1 MSMAA
6 AALQLRCSCSAARC
20 ALRRGAGVCTHA
32 IAFLTAAHPTSPL
45 PQYAFNLFSH
55 TTKVGDNGYNE
66 EEMKMVKET
75 RKIWGVRTGTA
86 QAVVGLVAL
95 PHPSPLSLSARSAFY
110 ACVCAPLR
118 LRTMIVSL
126 TNYRPELRRLRPRR
140 WRHQLHAPL

>member
-86 QAVVGLVAL
+86 ARRGVAWSPSQAP
-95 PHPSPLSLSARSAFY
+95 PHTLLLYSARLGAQQCGC
-110 ACVCAPLR
+110 ACVAPA
-118 LRTMIVSL
+118 
-126 TNYRPELRRLRPRR
+126 RRGR
-140 WRHQLHAPL
+140 

>member
-45 PQYAFNLFSH
+45 SQYAFNLFSH

-86 QAVVGLVAL
+86 ASKQRGRPPSL
-95 PHPSPLSLSARSAFY
+95 PPHTLFLYSARLGAQQCGC
-110 ACVCAPLR
+110 ACVAPALCGR
-118 LRTMIVSL
+118 
-126 TNYRPELRRLRPRR
+126 
-140 WRHQLHAPL
+140 